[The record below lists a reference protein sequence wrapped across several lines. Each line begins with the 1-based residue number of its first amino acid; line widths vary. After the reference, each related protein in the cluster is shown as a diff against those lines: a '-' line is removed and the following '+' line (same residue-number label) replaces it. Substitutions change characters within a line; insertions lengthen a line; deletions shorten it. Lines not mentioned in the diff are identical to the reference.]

1 MKRKRISFLA
11 MLMLS
16 VILLMPASIQ
26 ASTRPGAVKLTK
38 ITAVDYNKINIKWKK
53 SSDATNYIVY
63 YKEAGNS
70 KWIKLKTLGS
80 TKSTYTHSSS
90 RKYPINVGQ
99 KYQYTVKAYNKDTK
113 KYGHY
118 NTKGL
123 TVTASLKMV
132 TGIEAKIEG
141 TTVKLTWN
149 KVSGANKYAIYAKI
163 PSLTVAEIKNR
174 CIPCVYWDTAIF
186 IVVMK
191 YSNLFFS
198 FAFFLDRSHFAFG
211 YELIISS
218 EAAGF
223 MKIICNGFTLI

>member
-1 MKRKRISFLA
+1 MECVGTIVSASKQGVVTNGSLFD
-11 MLMLS
+11 
-16 VILLMPASIQ
+16 IL
-26 ASTRPGAVKLTK
+26 
-38 ITAVDYNKINIKWKK
+38 
-53 SSDATNYIVY
+53 
-63 YKEAGNS
+63 
-70 KWIKLKTLGS
+70 
-80 TKSTYTHSSS
+80 
-90 RKYPINVGQ
+90 
-99 KYQYTVKAYNKDTK
+99 
-113 KYGHY
+113 
-118 NTKGL
+118 
-123 TVTASLKMV
+123 
-132 TGIEAKIEG
+132 
-141 TTVKLTWN
+141 
-149 KVSGANKYAIYAKI
+149 